1 VTSTEAAIQIQLAD
15 LEADIDRAMRFA
27 ADCDAKGRKANIK
40 SWIAASERL
49 FARAERLDAEAAVLR
64 RQLRIAAET
73 RAAYERAQA
82 R

>member
-1 VTSTEAAIQIQLAD
+1 MEPSVEVQLAE
-15 LEADIDRAMRFA
+15 LEEYIDRTMRFA
-27 ADCDAKGRKANIK
+27 VDCDAKGRKANIK

-49 FARAERLDAEAAVLR
+49 LARAEKLDAEAAVLR
-64 RQLRIAAET
+64 RRLRIAADS